1 LLQSGAYDFKL
12 GMLLLDRSFYIPMPH
27 RLHHSRQVPG
37 AAEDARAAIVSPE
50 TPTIGLTLECHS
62 IL

>member
-37 AAEDARAAIVSPE
+37 AAEDARAV
-50 TPTIGLTLECHS
+50 
-62 IL
+62 